1 MIESSQKAN
10 ERNVG
15 IDVLRGVS
23 ILLVILLHVNIHFG
37 LKTSFLKDLLPPKIF
52 SFLFWNGFYG
62 VIIFFTLSGYLI
74 TTSILKRSG
83 NLSSIN
89 LRKFYWFR
97 FSRIMPPLLAL
108 LLVLSILHLT
118 GVHGYVINPNKTS
131 LVRAVF
137 SVLTF
142 HFNWLEIQIG
152 YLPANWDVLWSI
164 SIEEC
169 FYLIFPVMCLF
180 LKKDWHFI
188 FIVIA
193 FLFVSP
199 WARVELFPD
208 NDLAY
213 KSHLGSIDA
222 IALGCLSAILLHGCS
237 ISRKWSLIFGISGFI
252 LVVLV
257 TFFKGLIW
265 GSGLTQLGLNVTL
278 LSLGVALL
286 IFWLH
291 YLQNVGKQKDYLL
304 FKGLRRMGLYSYE
317 IYLTHMFVVISF
329 AQLIRRQQLG
339 AEWLVPLTISS
350 VLISYLL
357 GWLIAN
363 YFSDPVNIYLRKRSF
378 KG

>member
-1 MIESSQKAN
+1 MNESNLTINQ
-10 ERNVG
+10 RNIG
-15 IDVLRGVS
+15 IDILRGVS

-37 LKTSFLKDLLPPKIF
+37 LKTSFLKDLLPPKLF

-62 VIIFFTLSGYLI
+62 VVIFFTPSGYLI
-74 TTSILKRSG
+74 TSSIIKRSG
-83 NLSSIN
+83 SLSSIN

-97 FSRIMPPLLAL
+97 FSRIMPSLLAL

-118 GVHGYVINPNKTS
+118 GVHGYVINPSKTS
-131 LVRAVF
+131 LARAVF

-169 FYLIFPVMCLF
+169 FYLIFPVVCFF
-180 LKKDWHFI
+180 LKKDWHFA
-188 FIVIA
+188 FIVLV

-199 WARVELFPD
+199 WARVELFPN

-222 IALGCLSAILLHGCS
+222 IALGCMTAILLHRLS
-237 ISRKWSLIFGISGFI
+237 ISRKLNIMFGCLGFATI
-252 LVVLV
+252 LLV
-257 TFFKGLIW
+257 TFFKGLLW
-265 GSGLTQLGLNVTL
+265 DSGLPQLGLNVTL
-278 LSLGVALL
+278 LSIGVSLL

-291 YLQNVGKQKDYLL
+291 YLQYSGKQKNYLVL
-304 FKGLRRMGLYSYE
+304 NGLRRMGLYSYE
-317 IYLTHMFVVISF
+317 IYLTHMFVVITF

-339 AEWLVPLTISS
+339 SEWLIPLTISS
-350 VLISYLL
+350 VLLSYLL
-357 GWLIAN
+357 GWAIAK
-363 YFSDPVNIYLRKRSF
+363 YFSDPVNLYLRKRPH
-378 KG
+378 KH